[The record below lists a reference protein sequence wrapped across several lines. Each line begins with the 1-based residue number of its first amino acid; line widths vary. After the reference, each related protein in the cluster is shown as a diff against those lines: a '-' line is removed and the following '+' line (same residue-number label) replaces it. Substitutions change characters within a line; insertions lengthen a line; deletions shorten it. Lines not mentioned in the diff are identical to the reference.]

1 MSKITHAK
9 NAHPEWGYLAP
20 APSLMRATRIA
31 LIATA
36 VGATVGCVVVL
47 SLVDRSAG
55 QTSVADRTLVQPM
68 QTAAAPAS
76 APENAQRIQ
85 AAGRNESYR
94 KVQVPTANCKVIQ
107 QRPASWEQQ
116 KKIKHERDS
125 AGGGRY
131 SAIPNEVPPETTA
144 CTIGRRNR
152 FAKQD
157 GQEAPRCSALPP
169 ARRVAWVCAERALGV
184 NLTLINVGV
193 DLIRMVDAIRPGATV
208 AVR

>member
-1 MSKITHAK
+1 MTYPK

-85 AAGRNESYR
+85 AAGRNELR
-94 KVQVPTANCKVIQ
+94 KVQVPTANCKVI
-107 QRPASWEQQ
+107 
-116 KKIKHERDS
+116 
-125 AGGGRY
+125 
-131 SAIPNEVPPETTA
+131 
-144 CTIGRRNR
+144 
-152 FAKQD
+152 
-157 GQEAPRCSALPP
+157 
-169 ARRVAWVCAERALGV
+169 
-184 NLTLINVGV
+184 
-193 DLIRMVDAIRPGATV
+193 
-208 AVR
+208 

>member
-1 MSKITHAK
+1 MTHAK

-76 APENAQRIQ
+76 APENAQRQ
-85 AAGRNESYR
+85 AAGRNEST
-94 KVQVPTANCKVIQ
+94 KGSGANSQ
-107 QRPASWEQQ
+107 LQG
-116 KKIKHERDS
+116 DS
-125 AGGGRY
+125 ATASQLGAAARKSSTNATVPGAAGIA
-131 SAIPNEVPPETTA
+131 SPNEVPPETTA
-144 CTIGRRNR
+144 VRSAAET
-152 FAKQD
+152 
-157 GQEAPRCSALPP
+157 ALPSKTVKK
-169 ARRVAWVCAERALGV
+169 RRVAAHYPPRGGLLGFVLSERWGEPYSDQRWGGSYK
-184 NLTLINVGV
+184 NGGRYQTRGY
-193 DLIRMVDAIRPGATV
+193 GGG
-208 AVR
+208 